1 MRFGTDD
8 NDDFDLTSVEPSSS
22 LPVCAGR
29 MLHATVAF
37 NRIGNARTLLAAG
50 AEPEQYWRGQ
60 TPLFTSASIGH
71 VSLVRLLHEHN
82 ASLDH
87 PAVTS
92 KGKPVLAPLHA
103 AAAQGHTNVV
113 RYMLDNGVE
122 IEQPRK
128 SFHPHDTMTKNFA
141 GSAGA
146 TALWL
151 ACGSGH
157 VSTVQFLLAR
167 GARVDAAD
175 DAQMTPLHA
184 ACAAGHDE
192 VARLLLDNG
201 ASINSL
207 ADGGTPL
214 MSACA
219 AGHAEC
225 VRVLLKAGADPFKE
239 FRVAYTRRITQ
250 GLRMTD
256 NACECAFDSGH
267 IVRWLEFFG
276 KRQSIQHHG
285 SLPIRGL

>member
-1 MRFGTDD
+1 MD
-8 NDDFDLTSVEPSSS
+8 
-22 LPVCAGR
+22 
-29 MLHATVAF
+29 
-37 NRIGNARTLLAAG
+37 
-50 AEPEQYWRGQ
+50 
-60 TPLFTSASIGH
+60 
-71 VSLVRLLHEHN
+71 
-82 ASLDH
+82 
-87 PAVTS
+87 
-92 KGKPVLAPLHA
+92 
-103 AAAQGHTNVV
+103 
-113 RYMLDNGVE
+113 
-122 IEQPRK
+122 IEQPRE

-146 TALWL
+146 TALWV

-157 VSTVQFLLAR
+157 ASMAQFLLAR

-239 FRVAYTRRITQ
+239 FGVAYTRRHHTQ
-250 GLRMTD
+250 GMRWTD
-256 NACECAFDSGH
+256 NAYECAFNNTA

-276 KRQSIQHHG
+276 KRLSIQHQG
-285 SLPIRGL
+285 SLSITASSTCRARLRQAPIS